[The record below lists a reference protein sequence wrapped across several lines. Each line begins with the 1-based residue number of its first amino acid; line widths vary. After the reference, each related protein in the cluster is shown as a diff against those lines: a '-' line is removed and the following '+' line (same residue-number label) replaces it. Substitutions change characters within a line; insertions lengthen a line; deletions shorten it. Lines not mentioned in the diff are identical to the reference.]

1 MFISLVI
8 PVYNRPQEVRELLE
22 SLTHQTRR
30 DFETVVVED
39 GSAPELSS
47 DGVVREYADRLDIC
61 YVRQPNGGPAAAR
74 NTGAAHAHG
83 DFLVIMDSDCIVP
96 PGYFETVYAE
106 VEARGIAFY
115 GGPDMAAP
123 DFSPLQKAVSY
134 SMTSVFTTGGIRG
147 NRRSIGKFSPRS
159 FNLGISRPLF
169 EQVGGFSDMRIGED
183 IDFSMRVMAA
193 GAQAWFLPDAKV
205 CHKRRTSIRLFFKQ
219 VFVFGTA
226 RVNLDIRH
234 PESRRALF
242 MLPSLFTIGSAALLL
257 AALCT
262 SPWFL
267 LAVVGVAALWALGT
281 PVQWGGLLLVLF
293 GAVYAPWWFSL
304 PFGALMLLWFA
315 DAEPAPVRILPRRVQ
330 DVIGERHERSPFHE
344 IGISR
349 FYSVNIFPFI
359 VHKPVIIINLPQFYL
374 LRHAMYGHY
383 QDTHNPAKRQA
394 PAGMTKG

>member
-1 MFISLVI
+1 MRTAI
-8 PVYNRPQEVRELLE
+8 
-22 SLTHQTRR
+22 
-30 DFETVVVED
+30 
-39 GSAPELSS
+39 
-47 DGVVREYADRLDIC
+47 
-61 YVRQPNGGPAAAR
+61 
-74 NTGAAHAHG
+74 
-83 DFLVIMDSDCIVP
+83 FLVIMDSDCIVP

-106 VEARGIAFY
+106 VEACGIAFY

-315 DAEPAPVRILPRRVQ
+315 DASVRNRSVAIGWLAVWTSFIQLYGYGAGYLYGLWLRRVLRKDEPYTYRVTKFFLAEDALSFPPVSLSFRLFAVILLSFLSERFAAWYRFCPCSFVFMPVRIRGGCSIKTHDYGRDKDTFGQEGGLHRQQRICGRYAGRDGHCRRP
-330 DVIGERHERSPFHE
+330 DGGGLRRRRDTGSP
-344 IGISR
+344 G
-349 FYSVNIFPFI
+349 
-359 VHKPVIIINLPQFYL
+359 
-374 LRHAMYGHY
+374 
-383 QDTHNPAKRQA
+383 
-394 PAGMTKG
+394 

>member
-1 MFISLVI
+1 MDERILV
-8 PVYNRPQEVRELLE
+8 VDDEK
-22 SLTHQTRR
+22 
-30 DFETVVVED
+30 
-39 GSAPELSS
+39 
-47 DGVVREYADRLDIC
+47 DIC
-61 YVRQPNGGPAAAR
+61 EILGFNLSNEGYRVDTATSAEEALRKLTPEHALILLDVMMGGMSGYKMAEKLRHDGNRIPIIFLTAKDTE
-74 NTGAAHAHG
+74 NDMLTGFSVGG
-83 DFLVIMDSDCIVP
+83 DDYIPKPFSIK
-96 PGYFETVYAE
+96 E

-315 DAEPAPVRILPRRVQ
+315 DASVRNRSVAIGWLAVWTSFIQLYGYGAGYLYGLWLRRV
-330 DVIGERHERSPFHE
+330 
-344 IGISR
+344 
-349 FYSVNIFPFI
+349 
-359 VHKPVIIINLPQFYL
+359 
-374 LRHAMYGHY
+374 LRKDEPYTY
-383 QDTHNPAKRQA
+383 RV
-394 PAGMTKG
+394 TKFFSQKTR

>member
-242 MLPSLFTIGSAALLL
+242 MLRRHCRLPRYARAPGSCSPLSEWRPFGLSALPFSGAACCWSSLVPSMRPGGSA
-257 AALCT
+257 
-262 SPWFL
+262 FL
-267 LAVVGVAALWALGT
+267 SGRSCCCGSRT
-281 PVQWGGLLLVLF
+281 PRCVT
-293 GAVYAPWWFSL
+293 
-304 PFGALMLLWFA
+304 GAL
-315 DAEPAPVRILPRRVQ
+315 R
-330 DVIGERHERSPFHE
+330 
-344 IGISR
+344 
-349 FYSVNIFPFI
+349 
-359 VHKPVIIINLPQFYL
+359 
-374 LRHAMYGHY
+374 
-383 QDTHNPAKRQA
+383 
-394 PAGMTKG
+394 

>member
-106 VEARGIAFY
+106 VEACGIAFY

-183 IDFSMRVMAA
+183 IGVPQAADEHTALFQTGFRVRYGAGEPRYPPSGVAQGALHAAFALYDWFGGTAACRVMHEPLVPARRCRSGGPLGSRHSRSVGRPAA
-193 GAQAWFLPDAKV
+193 GPLW
-205 CHKRRTSIRLFFKQ
+205 CRLC
-219 VFVFGTA
+219 
-226 RVNLDIRH
+226 
-234 PESRRALF
+234 ALVVQ
-242 MLPSLFTIGSAALLL
+242 PSFRGAHA
-257 AALCT
+257 
-262 SPWFL
+262 
-267 LAVVGVAALWALGT
+267 AVVRGRLG
-281 PVQWGGLLLVLF
+281 
-293 GAVYAPWWFSL
+293 A
-304 PFGALMLLWFA
+304 
-315 DAEPAPVRILPRRVQ
+315 
-330 DVIGERHERSPFHE
+330 
-344 IGISR
+344 
-349 FYSVNIFPFI
+349 
-359 VHKPVIIINLPQFYL
+359 
-374 LRHAMYGHY
+374 
-383 QDTHNPAKRQA
+383 
-394 PAGMTKG
+394 

>member
-1 MFISLVI
+1 MSYRYITG
-8 PVYNRPQEVRELLE
+8 PQEVRELLE

-39 GSAPELSS
+39 GSRAGTLLGRGGA
-47 DGVVREYADRLDIC
+47 GVCR
-61 YVRQPNGGPAAAR
+61 PAGYLLCPPAQRRSGRAAR

-267 LAVVGVAALWALGT
+267 LAVVGVAAPLGSRHSRSVGRPAAGPLWCRLCALV
-281 PVQWGGLLLVLF
+281 VQPSF
-293 GAVYAPWWFSL
+293 RGAHAAVVRGRL
-304 PFGALMLLWFA
+304 GA
-315 DAEPAPVRILPRRVQ
+315 
-330 DVIGERHERSPFHE
+330 
-344 IGISR
+344 
-349 FYSVNIFPFI
+349 
-359 VHKPVIIINLPQFYL
+359 
-374 LRHAMYGHY
+374 
-383 QDTHNPAKRQA
+383 
-394 PAGMTKG
+394 

>member
-169 EQVGGFSDMRIGED
+169 E
-183 IDFSMRVMAA
+183 
-193 GAQAWFLPDAKV
+193 
-205 CHKRRTSIRLFFKQ
+205 
-219 VFVFGTA
+219 
-226 RVNLDIRH
+226 
-234 PESRRALF
+234 
-242 MLPSLFTIGSAALLL
+242 
-257 AALCT
+257 
-262 SPWFL
+262 
-267 LAVVGVAALWALGT
+267 
-281 PVQWGGLLLVLF
+281 
-293 GAVYAPWWFSL
+293 
-304 PFGALMLLWFA
+304 
-315 DAEPAPVRILPRRVQ
+315 
-330 DVIGERHERSPFHE
+330 
-344 IGISR
+344 
-349 FYSVNIFPFI
+349 
-359 VHKPVIIINLPQFYL
+359 
-374 LRHAMYGHY
+374 
-383 QDTHNPAKRQA
+383 
-394 PAGMTKG
+394 

>member
-169 EQVGGFSDMRIGED
+169 ELVGGFSDMRIGED

-315 DAEPAPVRILPRRVQ
+315 DASVRNRSVAIGWLAVWTSFIQLYGYGAGYLYGLWLRRV
-330 DVIGERHERSPFHE
+330 
-344 IGISR
+344 
-349 FYSVNIFPFI
+349 
-359 VHKPVIIINLPQFYL
+359 
-374 LRHAMYGHY
+374 LRKDEPYTY
-383 QDTHNPAKRQA
+383 RV
-394 PAGMTKG
+394 TKFFSQKTR

>member
-1 MFISLVI
+1 M
-8 PVYNRPQEVRELLE
+8 
-22 SLTHQTRR
+22 
-30 DFETVVVED
+30 VED

-183 IDFSMRVMAA
+183 IDFSMRVMAF
-193 GAQAWFLPDAKV
+193 G
-205 CHKRRTSIRLFFKQ
+205 
-219 VFVFGTA
+219 GTA
-226 RVNLDIRH
+226 ACRVMHEPLVPARRCRSGGPLGSRH
-234 PESRRALF
+234 SRSVGRPAAGPLWCRLCALVVQ
-242 MLPSLFTIGSAALLL
+242 PSFRGAHA
-257 AALCT
+257 
-262 SPWFL
+262 
-267 LAVVGVAALWALGT
+267 AVVRGRLG
-281 PVQWGGLLLVLF
+281 
-293 GAVYAPWWFSL
+293 A
-304 PFGALMLLWFA
+304 
-315 DAEPAPVRILPRRVQ
+315 
-330 DVIGERHERSPFHE
+330 
-344 IGISR
+344 
-349 FYSVNIFPFI
+349 
-359 VHKPVIIINLPQFYL
+359 
-374 LRHAMYGHY
+374 
-383 QDTHNPAKRQA
+383 
-394 PAGMTKG
+394 

>member
-61 YVRQPNGGPAAAR
+61 YVRQPSGGPAAAR

-169 EQVGGFSDMRIGED
+169 EQVGASATCASARISTSACVSWRPGHRPGSCPMRRCATSGGRAYGSFSNR
-183 IDFSMRVMAA
+183 FSCSV
-193 GAQAWFLPDAKV
+193 
-205 CHKRRTSIRLFFKQ
+205 RR
-219 VFVFGTA
+219 G
-226 RVNLDIRH
+226 
-234 PESRRALF
+234 
-242 MLPSLFTIGSAALLL
+242 
-257 AALCT
+257 
-262 SPWFL
+262 
-267 LAVVGVAALWALGT
+267 
-281 PVQWGGLLLVLF
+281 
-293 GAVYAPWWFSL
+293 
-304 PFGALMLLWFA
+304 
-315 DAEPAPVRILPRRVQ
+315 
-330 DVIGERHERSPFHE
+330 
-344 IGISR
+344 
-349 FYSVNIFPFI
+349 
-359 VHKPVIIINLPQFYL
+359 
-374 LRHAMYGHY
+374 
-383 QDTHNPAKRQA
+383 
-394 PAGMTKG
+394 